1 MGWYGVSSQVLCRF
15 SFVVNLFWL
24 WVWRILLLF
33 SVVVLWF
40 WCGVCDFGDLAG
52 EVPWVGLV

>member
-1 MGWYGVSSQVLCRF
+1 MVLVLRF
-15 SFVVNLFWL
+15 YAASVFVVNLFWL